1 MNPQLRTN
9 NTLEG
14 IDLDKLS
21 VVIRNNWFWLLTVFM
36 VINLSAILYVRYTKN
51 MYESSSELK
60 LDVTDNATDLVGIKS
75 VVEDPNINLISGE
88 IEIIQSKLF
97 LQQVLHAAPID
108 ISYFSRG
115 RVLDEELF
123 GSGPFHVRYK
133 IKNSA
138 IYNRPVFIDV
148 DKDQFTLRIGED
160 GREITGRFNQRIVL
174 PDVELTLLKNDA
186 FNKGDEVG
194 YFFTINSDDVLL
206 KYLVQNLTAEP
217 INFNANTIRIAFKD
231 HNARKAQ
238 KILQKID
245 TLYLE
250 YSNEQKNLANS
261 QKIQWLSNEL
271 SLIEDKME
279 GIEDYFENFTLQNRS
294 KDLDQDLSRIVS
306 QVTSLDSQR
315 YLMNEK
321 LVRIRSLQNDL
332 ETNNY
337 MVSMANRQYLPPAI
351 SHNLDELYSLIL
363 DQEKLKLVYR
373 EATFAYREQEKE
385 IENLKAITIAQLSG
399 LQKETQLRLKELTG
413 RKEALEK
420 EFTGIPDKNTE
431 FTKNMRFYKL
441 NEQLYLT
448 LMQSKSEFEVLQ
460 AGSTPDFK
468 ILSPASFP
476 VTPISPKKSLILG
489 AGLVISLVIMVI
501 FIGLMYLVNN
511 KITSLTEL
519 ENSIALPVLGVVP
532 TSPYIK
538 EDGKSMGLFAIDHP
552 KSMVSEALRTIR
564 TNLDFFNLEAS
575 TRVIAISSTVS
586 GEGKSFIAMNLGAMI
601 ALSTKKVILLDL
613 DMRKNKSQLP
623 LDGGDPGIGVST
635 VLIRKSKWQDCVVKT
650 QLGNFDYLPSGPHPP
665 NPSELLLNP
674 EFQELL
680 EQLKKHYDYIL
691 LDTPPV
697 GLLTDGIMAMK
708 QADLSIYIFRASY
721 SKRIFI
727 SNLQRLIAI
736 NKFSNMTMVLNA
748 LPLHAENKY
757 GYGYYEEWERT
768 NRWKQFF
775 KF

>member
-1 MNPQLRTN
+1 V
-9 NTLEG
+9 
-14 IDLDKLS
+14 K
-21 VVIRNNWFWLLTVFM
+21 
-36 VINLSAILYVRYTKN
+36 
-51 MYESSSELK
+51 
-60 LDVTDNATDLVGIKS
+60 
-75 VVEDPNINLISGE
+75 
-88 IEIIQSKLF
+88 
-97 LQQVLHAAPID
+97 
-108 ISYFSRG
+108 
-115 RVLDEELF
+115 
-123 GSGPFHVRYK
+123 
-133 IKNSA
+133 
-138 IYNRPVFIDV
+138 
-148 DKDQFTLRIGED
+148 
-160 GREITGRFNQRIVL
+160 GRFNERIVL
-174 PDVELTLLKNDA
+174 PDVELTLFRNDS
-186 FNKGDEVG
+186 FRRGDEVG
-194 YFFTINSDDVLL
+194 YLFTINSDDVLL

-231 HNARKAQ
+231 HNPHKAQ
-238 KILQKID
+238 MVLQKID
-245 TLYLE
+245 TLYLH

-271 SLIEDKME
+271 SQIEDKME
-279 GIEDYFENFTLQNRS
+279 GIEDYFENFTLQNRT
-294 KDLDQDLSRIVS
+294 KDLDVDLARIVS
-306 QVTSLDSQR
+306 QVTALDSQR
-315 YLMNEK
+315 YLINER

-337 MVSMANRQYLPPAI
+337 MISMANRQYLPQGVNK
-351 SHNLDELYSLIL
+351 NLDDLYSLIL
-363 DQEKLKLVYR
+363 EQEKLKLVYR
-373 EATFAYREQEKE
+373 EATFAFREQQEE
-385 IENLKAITIAQLSG
+385 ADNLKAIVVAQLTG
-399 LQKETQLRLKELTG
+399 LQKEAQLRLKELNS
-413 RKEALEK
+413 RKQALES
-420 EFTGIPDKNTE
+420 EFIGIPDKNTE
-431 FTKNMRFYKL
+431 FTKNMRYYKL
-441 NEQLYLT
+441 NEQLYLM

-476 VTPISPKKSLILG
+476 AAPISPKKGLIVG
-489 AGLVISLVIMVI
+489 AGLVVSLVIMII

-519 ENSIALPVLGVVP
+519 ENSIHLPVLGVVP

-538 EDGKSMGLFAIDHP
+538 DDSKAMGLFAIDHP

-564 TNLDFFNLEAS
+564 TNLDFFNLEAR

-601 ALSTKKVILLDL
+601 ALSTKRVILLDL

-623 LDGGDPGIGVST
+623 LASGDPGTGVST
-635 VLIRKSKWQDCVVKT
+635 VLIRKSKWEDCVVKT
-650 QLGNFDYLPSGPHPP
+650 QLAHMDYIPSGPHPP

-674 EFQELL
+674 EFLELL
-680 EQLKKHYDYIL
+680 TQLKKHYDYIL

-721 SKRIFI
+721 SKRDFI

-736 NKFSNMTMVLNA
+736 NKFSNMTIVLNA

>member
-1 MNPQLRTN
+1 MTIL
-9 NTLEG
+9 
-14 IDLDKLS
+14 
-21 VVIRNNWFWLLTVFM
+21 VIV
-36 VINLSAILYVRYTKN
+36 NLSAILYVRYTKN
-51 MYESSSELK
+51 MYASSSELK
-60 LDVTDNATDLVGIKS
+60 LDVTDNATDLGIKS
-75 VVEDPNINLISGE
+75 VVEDPNVNLISGE

-97 LQQVLHAAPID
+97 LQQVVHAAPID

-115 RVLDEELF
+115 RVLNEELF

-133 IKNSA
+133 IRTSS
-138 IYNRPVFIDV
+138 IYNKPIFIEDAEK
-148 DKDQFTLRIGED
+148 DKFTLRVGEE
-160 GREITGRFNQRIVL
+160 GPEVTGRYNERIIL
-174 PDVELTLLKNDA
+174 PDVELTLLRNMS
-186 FNKGDEVG
+186 FVKGDEVG

-231 HNARKAQ
+231 HNPHKAQ
-238 KILQKID
+238 KVLQKID
-245 TLYLE
+245 TLYLH

-271 SLIEDKME
+271 SQIEHKME
-279 GIEDYFENFTLQNRS
+279 GIEDYFENFTLQNRT
-294 KDLDQDLSRIVS
+294 KDLDGDLSRIVS
-306 QVTSLDSQR
+306 QITTLDSQR

-321 LVRIRSLQNDL
+321 MVRIGNLRNDL
-332 ETNNY
+332 ETSNY
-337 MVSMANRQYLPPAI
+337 LVSMSNRQYIPPAVNK
-351 SHNLDELYSLIL
+351 NLDDLYALIL
-363 DQEKLKLVYR
+363 EQEKLKLVYR
-373 EATFAYREQEKE
+373 ESTFAFREQEKE
-385 IENLKAITIAQLSG
+385 IENLKAIVVAQLSG
-399 LQKETQLRLKELTG
+399 LQKEAQLRLKDLSS
-413 RKEALEK
+413 RKQILES

-441 NEQLYLT
+441 NEQLYLM

-476 VTPISPKKSLILG
+476 ISPISPKKGLIVG
-489 AGLVISLVIMVI
+489 AGLVVSLVVMII
-501 FIGLMYLVNN
+501 FIGLMYLINN

-519 ENSIALPVLGVVP
+519 ENSISLPVLGVVP
-532 TSPYIK
+532 TSPYIR
-538 EDGKSMGLFAIDHP
+538 EDGKRMGLFAIDHP

-613 DMRKNKSQLP
+613 DMRKNKSQIP
-623 LDGGDPGIGVST
+623 LASGDPGTGVST
-635 VLIRKSKWQDCVVKT
+635 VLIRKTKWQDCVVKT
-650 QLGNFDYLPSGPHPP
+650 QLANMDYIPSGPHPP

-674 EFQELL
+674 EFLELL

-721 SKRIFI
+721 SKRDFI